1 MNADLPRTYPQLCR
15 FHRACKHAH
24 HIRKGLHPRPLLYTT
39 TEFDD
44 NVDNL
49 VYNFI
54 FKLLAVAWSKFLPD
68 ISKAQEIAAEQWEM
82 VCVSNKFL
90 LSYSFR

>member
-1 MNADLPRTYPQLCR
+1 M
-15 FHRACKHAH
+15 
-24 HIRKGLHPRPLLYTT
+24 HPRPLLYTT

-68 ISKAQEIAAEQWEM
+68 ISKAQEIDAEQWEM
-82 VCVSNKFL
+82 VCVRNKFL